1 MASDKGKSAKKGETS
16 ASSSTAVQDGSSD
29 EIQRQRPL
37 HGRTTGPTRRSTKGQ
52 WTPEEDAILCRAVQ
66 KFRGKNWKKIA
77 ECFPDRTDVQCLHR
91 WQKVLNPELVKG
103 PWSKEE
109 DEKIIQMVDTYGPKK
124 WSTIAQALPG
134 RIGKQCRERWHNH
147 LNPAINKQAWTQ
159 EEEITLIHAHQIYGN
174 KWAELTKFL
183 PGRTDNAIKNHWNS
197 SVKKKLDSYMASGLL
212 AQFQGLPHVENPAQ
226 CISSS
231 VVNQQN
237 NEYSGVKDK
246 QEVEYSSECSQGS
259 SSALVSYSQSDYEL
273 ANTVPLCDDIKLRE
287 DAKKE
292 EMQDSQ
298 LPMCSKE
305 YYTSMEE
312 TACVLPEIQ
321 CGDAALVTAPIHS
334 VHEIEVSKNLA
345 NQLISEELTNSLL
358 ESTQKS
364 PELKRKT
371 EYHAHCVEN
380 YESRSG
386 SLPDPMGMEMPTS
399 VTNTG
404 LGSGNQ
410 DKILIAEADC
420 CSDNLFGAA
429 MHRDITLEDPFTAPS
444 ITNIDYNSG
453 SVNSQPD
460 FCSSLDYRDLIS
472 CSQPLYPIN
481 SSDMLGNSY
490 CQGLA
495 TVVPPSY
502 VCPGDGKPIYRSDDV
517 EMREISVGTQDS
529 ELIKCTYCGFAY
541 SRCSSLLSPSGGAR
555 SKICVPADRGKEN
568 ETPKQSYMEMMGSE
582 TPNAT
587 GKITSQDENPA
598 IQTEEHQDSGALF
611 YEPPRFPSLEIPFVS
626 CDLISSGDLQQAY
639 SPLGI
644 RQLMMSSTP
653 YSLWDSPSHDES
665 PDALLRSAAK
675 SFICTPSIMKKR
687 QRELLSPLQERR
699 IDKKSGTDMDRV
711 LFSTPSISRTDHSS
725 LNTINDEGVAYK
737 ISSCSSEADGFSPSN
752 HQKKKH
758 ESCLE
763 EKKNLDHAPSYQKD
777 KSASTEARISSKV
790 SKTTNFQAKMEQCAS
805 AISVPTKH
813 EVNVRETELPAG
825 VLVEHNN
832 NDMLLFSTDRDGHP
846 INGHTSTAAGS
857 LKDQIF
863 GSSEITPNKDQPN
876 VHSKSLSDFSAFL
889 SPGVGES
896 EQVQHQVRVTSAQC
910 VQSVHL
916 SEVSIEKHGSSIDMD
931 LENLSIFADTPGIK
945 RGIES
950 PSAWKSP
957 WFMNSLLPGHRI
969 DTDITFEDIGYFM
982 SPVDRTYDA
991 IGLMKQLSEHT
1002 ASVVAE
1008 AQEVLASGSPGVA
1021 FDERHS
1027 GNSGKENF
1035 QKENIQSDKELGGH
1049 PMTSEVMT
1057 EARVLDFSACGTP
1070 VRKTENKKVGNM
1082 GTSVIFSS
1090 PSSYLLKGCR

>member
-1 MASDKGKSAKKGETS
+1 MASDKEKGAKKGETS
-16 ASSSTAVQDGSSD
+16 ASPSTAVQDGSSD
-29 EIQRQRPL
+29 ELQRQRLL

-109 DEKIIQMVDTYGPKK
+109 DEKIIQMVNKYGPKK

-237 NEYSGVKDK
+237 SDNSGFKDR

-259 SSALVSYSQSDYEL
+259 SSALVGCSQSDYEL
-273 ANTVPLCDDIKLRE
+273 ANTVPLHDDIKLGE

-292 EMQDSQ
+292 DIQNSQ
-298 LPMCSKE
+298 LPMCSEE

-312 TACVLPEIQ
+312 IARVLPEIQ
-321 CGDAALVTAPIHS
+321 CGDDVAVTAPCHR
-334 VHEIEVSKNLA
+334 VHEVEVSKSLA
-345 NQLISEELTNSLL
+345 NQMISEELTNSLL

-364 PELKRKT
+364 PELKRTT
-371 EYHAHCVEN
+371 EHRAHCVEN
-380 YESRSG
+380 YESKSG
-386 SLPDPMGMEMPTS
+386 SLPDPVGMEMPTS
-399 VTNTG
+399 VTNSG
-404 LGSGNQ
+404 LGSDNQ
-410 DKILIAEADC
+410 GQLLIAEADC

-429 MHRDITLEDPFTAPS
+429 MHQDITLGDPFTAPS
-444 ITNIDYNSG
+444 ITNIGYNSG

-472 CSQPLYPIN
+472 CSQPLYLIN

-490 CQGLA
+490 CQGLM

-502 VCPGDGKPIYRSDDV
+502 VCPGDGKPTYGSDDV
-517 EMREISVGTQDS
+517 DMREISVGTQDS
-529 ELIKCTYCGFAY
+529 ELITCTYGGFAY
-541 SRCSSLLSPSGGAR
+541 SSCSSLLSPSGGAR
-555 SKICVPADRGKEN
+555 SKICAPADRGKET
-568 ETPKQSYMEMMGSE
+568 ESPKQTYMEMMGSE

-598 IQTEEHQDSGALF
+598 IQAEEHQDSGALF

-711 LFSTPSISRTDHSS
+711 LFLTPISRTDNSS
-725 LNTINDEGVAYK
+725 LNTMNDEGGAYRN
-737 ISSCSSEADGFSPSN
+737 SSCSIDADAFSPSN

-758 ESCLE
+758 EYCLE
-763 EKKNLDHAPSYQKD
+763 DKENLDHAPSCQKD
-777 KSASTEARISSKV
+777 ESASMEARISSKA
-790 SKTTNFQAKMEQCAS
+790 SSTSNFQAKMKQCAS
-805 AISVPTKH
+805 TISVPTKL
-813 EVNVRETELPAG
+813 EVNVRETEPAG

-832 NDMLLFSTDRDGHP
+832 NDMLLFATDRDGHP
-846 INGHTSTAAGS
+846 INGHTSTAARS
-857 LKDQIF
+857 LKDQTF
-863 GSSEITPNKDQPN
+863 RSNEATPNKDNSAVP
-876 VHSKSLSDFSAFL
+876 SKSLSDFSAFL

-910 VQSVHL
+910 APRVHP

-931 LENLSIFADTPGIK
+931 LENLNIFADTPGIK

-957 WFMNSLLPGHRI
+957 WFMNSLLPGHTI
-969 DTDITFEDIGYFM
+969 NTDITFEDIGYFM

-991 IGLMKQLSEHT
+991 IGLMKQLSEHS

-1008 AQEVLASGSPGVA
+1008 AQEVLASGSPGGVS
-1021 FDERHS
+1021 DKRH
-1027 GNSGKENF
+1027 SGKENF
-1035 QKENIQSDKELGGH
+1035 QKENIQSDKELEDH
-1049 PMTSEVMT
+1049 PNPMISKVMT

-1070 VRKTENKKVGNM
+1070 VGKTGNKNVGNM
-1082 GTSVIFSS
+1082 ETSVNLTS
-1090 PSSYLLKGCR
+1090 PSSYLIKGCR